1 MDYTNIL
8 RQLEIRPTADEAR
21 DAYNQ
26 EWTSETQPT
35 LLPVCAS
42 APADLLTP
50 SAIYLKLSSGA
61 TAEYSFLLESAT
73 GSTETVGRYSFIG
86 ANPRKVLATGDG
98 YEHSGDPL
106 KILAAELSQDRV
118 LDIPSL
124 RLPAL
129 SGGAVGYVSYDCIK
143 YFEPRTDR
151 PLKDNLKIPEA
162 LFMLFDTV
170 IALDH
175 FRSTLTIVTHMKL
188 PKNPTDD
195 LQPAYDEACKTLR
208 KTLDI
213 IYQPETPLPPQT
225 LSSVPESEQEY
236 SSNVGR
242 KGYETFVTELKKYIV
257 KGDII
262 QAVPSQRF
270 KRSTKLHPFN
280 IYRTL
285 RTLNPSPYVFFL
297 SCGDFHIVGAS
308 PECLMKTDGYA
319 ALPTDSRIAHS
330 AAEARSRP
338 RIVNHAIAG
347 TIHRGKNAAEDER
360 LAAELLASKKDRA
373 EHVML
378 VDLARND
385 VNRVCHPMTVK
396 VDQLMKIDRFSHVQ
410 HITSEV
416 SGTLRPSCT
425 RWDALR
431 SIFPA
436 GTVSGAPK
444 IRAME
449 LIYDLEGEKRGIYA
463 GAAGWFGYDIVRVD
477 DNNKSEDKIYV
488 DEGPMDTCIAIRT
501 MLVKDGVAYM
511 QAGGGIVY
519 DSDPTDEWMETMNK
533 LSANLRCVELS
544 EKYFGNGVSTKTV
557 EEIIAIERK
566 KGEEEVKA
574 AEQPGV
580 TDWLHCAFLKG
591 LILVLCDDVD
601 GMFFVTT
608 PDESPETR
616 ALVTTVTAVV
626 SFGISSIVLTALF
639 WQNKNHPTLQVST
652 LPVMSHGEGFW
663 PSIRQ
668 ATVDNT
674 TSHSNKTINPQ
685 CPICLEFLT
694 VQTYS
699 AMAARRNADVN
710 NHGDPTLGEVML
722 CGHIICQACRREIE
736 MANGQPLAKCPV
748 CRADLNCSHCDT
760 HSLQWPLTS
769 DTDEEHIPMTTPEG
783 GDHAGHCPEC
793 RANEEF
799 HEAVDQGD
807 WHEEFYD
814 MEPGF
819 VQFFYHMVNMLEKAN
834 VPVSKT
840 EVILAFKSMINF
852 EFDTM
857 MARREEV
864 VAARTIVLREHG
876 TWFPM
881 PHSRGH

>member
-1 MDYTNIL
+1 MDHTNPL
-8 RQLEIRPTADEAR
+8 HQLDIRPTADEAR
-21 DAYNQ
+21 AAFNQ
-26 EWTSETQPT
+26 EWTPTTQPT

-98 YEHSGDPL
+98 YEHNGDPL
-106 KILAAELSQDRV
+106 KTLAAELSNDRV

-124 RLPAL
+124 ALPKL

-143 YFEPRTDR
+143 YFEPKTER
-151 PLKDNLKIPEA
+151 PLKDNLQIPEA
-162 LFMLFDTV
+162 LFMLFDTIV
-170 IALDH
+170 ALDH

-188 PKNPTDD
+188 PKSPSDD
-195 LQPAYDEACKTLR
+195 LQPAYDVACETLR

-213 IYQPETPLPPQT
+213 IYQPETPLPAQT
-225 LSSVPESEQEY
+225 LGAQTESEQQY
-236 SSNVGR
+236 SSN
-242 KGYETFVTELKKYIV
+242 
-257 KGDII
+257 GDII

-270 KRSTKLHPFN
+270 RRSTKLHPFN

-297 SCGDFHIVGAS
+297 SCADFHIVGAS

-319 ALPTDSRIAHS
+319 PLPSDSRFGYS

-347 TIHRGKNAAEDER
+347 TIHRGKNAAEDDR

-385 VNRVCHPMTVK
+385 VNRVCHPTTVK
-396 VDQLMKIDRFSHVQ
+396 VDRLMRIDRFSHVQ

-416 SGTLRPSCT
+416 SGVLRPECT

-449 LIYDLEGEKRGIYA
+449 LIYDLEQEKRGIYA

-477 DNNKSEDKIYV
+477 EGSKPEDKVFV

-544 EKYFGNGVSTKTV
+544 EKYFGDGCPTTEVVQT
-557 EEIIAIERK
+557 
-566 KGEEEVKA
+566 VKA
-574 AEQPGV
+574 
-580 TDWLHCAFLKG
+580 
-591 LILVLCDDVD
+591 
-601 GMFFVTT
+601 
-608 PDESPETR
+608 S
-616 ALVTTVTAVV
+616 
-626 SFGISSIVLTALF
+626 LF
-639 WQNKNHPTLQVST
+639 RS
-652 LPVMSHGEGFW
+652 
-663 PSIRQ
+663 
-668 ATVDNT
+668 
-674 TSHSNKTINPQ
+674 
-685 CPICLEFLT
+685 
-694 VQTYS
+694 
-699 AMAARRNADVN
+699 
-710 NHGDPTLGEVML
+710 
-722 CGHIICQACRREIE
+722 
-736 MANGQPLAKCPV
+736 
-748 CRADLNCSHCDT
+748 
-760 HSLQWPLTS
+760 
-769 DTDEEHIPMTTPEG
+769 
-783 GDHAGHCPEC
+783 
-793 RANEEF
+793 NEE
-799 HEAVDQGD
+799 
-807 WHEEFYD
+807 
-814 MEPGF
+814 
-819 VQFFYHMVNMLEKAN
+819 
-834 VPVSKT
+834 
-840 EVILAFKSMINF
+840 
-852 EFDTM
+852 
-857 MARREEV
+857 
-864 VAARTIVLREHG
+864 
-876 TWFPM
+876 
-881 PHSRGH
+881 